1 MAKKVRPQNSG
12 YSDAGASYAKRA
24 LKGFRAY
31 STSPAEDIDDNNYT
45 LRQRS
50 RMLYMAAPVA
60 ASAIKTNRTNV
71 IGVGLQLKSRIDRDA
86 LGMTAEQAD
95 AWQKSVER
103 EFRLWASK
111 KEACDATGVNDF
123 YEMQQL
129 ALMSW
134 LMSGD
139 VFALIKRS
147 KATVTKPYTLRV
159 HLIEADRIATPYQ
172 NGGVYPYTSTM
183 GVAKNGN
190 RIYDGVEVD
199 DSGMVQAYYIWNH
212 YPNELLTAEKEEI
225 NRVEAYG
232 RLSGMPNVLQIM
244 ESERPDQYRGVPYLA
259 PVIEPL
265 LQIRRYTE
273 SELTAAMVESFF
285 TAFITTEADPSEN
298 PFNEVGSDYP
308 EVSDDPNEYEMGP
321 GQINMLRPGES
332 ITFGDPKRPASGFT
346 SFEKAICEQVGAALE
361 IPADLLLKSFNSS
374 YSASR
379 AALLEAWKG
388 FKMRREWFANDFCKP
403 IYEIWLTEAVA
414 LGRVNAPGFF
424 TDPARRA
431 AFLGSE
437 WIGPSQGQLDP
448 TKEIQAESM
457 AVAEGFSTRE
467 QSTIRLNGGQWDAN
481 VEQLTRENEKLAKAQ
496 QNDESA
502 AKTQQEGA
510 ANE

>member
-1 MAKKVRPQNSG
+1 
-12 YSDAGASYAKRA
+12 
-24 LKGFRAY
+24 
-31 STSPAEDIDDNNYT
+31 
-45 LRQRS
+45 
-50 RMLYMAAPVA
+50 
-60 ASAIKTNRTNV
+60 
-71 IGVGLQLKSRIDRDA
+71 
-86 LGMTAEQAD
+86 
-95 AWQKSVER
+95 
-103 EFRLWASK
+103 
-111 KEACDATGVNDF
+111 
-123 YEMQQL
+123 
-129 ALMSW
+129 MSW

-308 EVSDDPNEYEMGP
+308 EVSDDPNDYEMGP

-346 SFEKAICEQVGAALE
+346 S
-361 IPADLLLKSFNSS
+361 LKKPSVSR
-374 YSASR
+374 SARLS
-379 AALLEAWKG
+379 K
-388 FKMRREWFANDFCKP
+388 FRRTCF
-403 IYEIWLTEAVA
+403 
-414 LGRVNAPGFF
+414 
-424 TDPARRA
+424 
-431 AFLGSE
+431 
-437 WIGPSQGQLDP
+437 
-448 TKEIQAESM
+448 
-457 AVAEGFSTRE
+457 
-467 QSTIRLNGGQWDAN
+467 
-481 VEQLTRENEKLAKAQ
+481 
-496 QNDESA
+496 
-502 AKTQQEGA
+502 
-510 ANE
+510 

>member
-1 MAKKVRPQNSG
+1 
-12 YSDAGASYAKRA
+12 
-24 LKGFRAY
+24 
-31 STSPAEDIDDNNYT
+31 
-45 LRQRS
+45 
-50 RMLYMAAPVA
+50 
-60 ASAIKTNRTNV
+60 
-71 IGVGLQLKSRIDRDA
+71 
-86 LGMTAEQAD
+86 
-95 AWQKSVER
+95 
-103 EFRLWASK
+103 
-111 KEACDATGVNDF
+111 
-123 YEMQQL
+123 
-129 ALMSW
+129 
-134 LMSGD
+134 
-139 VFALIKRS
+139 
-147 KATVTKPYTLRV
+147 
-159 HLIEADRIATPYQ
+159 
-172 NGGVYPYTSTM
+172 
-183 GVAKNGN
+183 
-190 RIYDGVEVD
+190 
-199 DSGMVQAYYIWNH
+199 
-212 YPNELLTAEKEEI
+212 
-225 NRVEAYG
+225 
-232 RLSGMPNVLQIM
+232 
-244 ESERPDQYRGVPYLA
+244 
-259 PVIEPL
+259 
-265 LQIRRYTE
+265 
-273 SELTAAMVESFF
+273 MVESFF
-285 TAFITTEADPSEN
+285 TAFITTESDPSEN

-308 EVSDDPNEYEMGP
+308 EVSDDPNDYEMGP

-403 IYEIWLTEAVA
+403 IYEVWLTEAVA
-414 LGRVNAPGFF
+414 LGRVSAPGFF